1 MLILARNAL
10 AASITPTE
18 KSINSSNNTQTLDSE
33 QNITPIEEH
42 LDITFSNS
50 AAINSTPTA
59 ENTNLSTAR
68 DFTKRIG
75 SISKGIM
82 ETLKFDKRST
92 NPFDYEIEIGATEIH
107 PKDLIAETDN
117 LPERFAKSDE
127 NARANNGNNSD
138 NRNYLSEV
146 RQYESEED
154 SVDMNESK
162 ILDIFEHKTASMF
175 HTLMPLIIGHIAAL
189 ASSDPKSSVH
199 ILNLIRDILPHV
211 AALNKLSAIKD
222 QSVNN
227 GGVSVLEKFPVSNR
241 TEDNGSVKEAAVSG
255 VAVAKPNPNDLI
267 TTSNHYCV
275 VESDHPY
282 KPASIT
288 NFR

>member
-1 MLILARNAL
+1 MARNAL
-10 AASITPTE
+10 AASITPTD

-42 LDITFSNS
+42 LDITFANN
-50 AAINSTPTA
+50 AAINSTPST

-92 NPFDYEIEIGATEIH
+92 NPFEYEIEIGATEIH
-107 PKDLIAETDN
+107 PTDLIVENDN
-117 LPERFAKSDE
+117 LQERFNKSDD
-127 NARANNGNNSD
+127 RVNNGNNS
-138 NRNYLSEV
+138 EV
-146 RQYESEED
+146 KQYESEEE
-154 SVDMNESK
+154 SVDLNESK
-162 ILDIFEHKTASMF
+162 ILDIFEQKTASIF
-175 HTLMPLIIGHIAAL
+175 HTLMPLILGHVAAL
-189 ASSDPKSSVH
+189 ANSDPKSSVH
-199 ILNLIRDILPHV
+199 ILSLVRDILPHV
-211 AALNKLSAIKD
+211 AALNKINAIKE

-227 GGVSVLEKFPVSNR
+227 GGASVLEKNSIGNR
-241 TEDNGSVKEAAVSG
+241 VEDDVSVKEAVISAAG
-255 VAVAKPNPNDLI
+255 VAKPNPSDVV

-282 KPASIT
+282 KSASIT